1 MNKLLSVEW
10 LRGAA
15 ALGVCIMHIF
25 CAFEFFSKDE
35 LFFQTYIFP
44 IAIAG
49 RIGVAVFFV
58 ISGFIIP
65 YSMYQNKYRL
75 GNIGKFLL
83 RRFARLE
90 PPYLFSIVLALVTMA
105 AVAWIRGLPF
115 TIDWA
120 GVALHLGYL
129 NVFFQKPWLCG
140 VYWSLA
146 IEFQYYL
153 LIACLYPLLVH
164 PKPAYRLLFF
174 AGTLVAAL
182 FTAQHT
188 SEFFIF
194 DHMPFFLMGIACFLQ
209 KVNLITTRT
218 FLLKLAI
225 LALIIF
231 IFHHK
236 ANAVLSTL
244 AAVLIFVNLDIRWKP
259 MYYLGKISYSLYLFH
274 WIVGIEVLRY
284 LYQFYYPNPSE
295 THKIVFCSLSV
306 AVCIVFSDLTYRFVE
321 APSIRLSKR
330 IRYAKP
336 KPLVM
341 EMA

>member
-1 MNKLLSVEW
+1 V
-10 LRGAA
+10 A
-15 ALGVCIMHIF
+15 ALGVCVMHIF
-25 CAFEFFSKDE
+25 CAFDFFSKDE
-35 LFFQTYIFP
+35 LFFQSYIFP
-44 IAIAG
+44 VAIAG

-65 YSMYQNKYRL
+65 YSMYQNRYVF
-75 GNIGKFLL
+75 GNIGVFLL

-90 PPYLFSIVLALVTMA
+90 PPYLFSIGLALLTMA
-105 AVAWIRGLPF
+105 TVARIREVPF
-115 TIDWA
+115 TVDWA

-153 LIACLYPLLVH
+153 LIACLYPLLIH
-164 PKPAYRLLFF
+164 SRPAYRLVFF
-174 AGTLVAAL
+174 AGTLLVAL
-182 FTAQHT
+182 FISQYT

-209 KVNLITTRT
+209 KAQLISTRT
-218 FLLKLAI
+218 LLIKLAI
-225 LALIIF
+225 LSLIIF
-231 IFHHK
+231 VFHHK

-244 AAVLIFVNLDIRWKP
+244 AALLIFINLDIRWKP

-274 WIVGIEVLRY
+274 WIVGIELLRY
-284 LYQFYYPNPSE
+284 LYQLYYPNPSE
-295 THKIVFCSLSV
+295 THKISFCFLSI
-306 AVCIVFSDLTYRFVE
+306 AICIAFADLTYRLVE

-336 KPLVM
+336 KEPALM
-341 EMA
+341 KIA

>member
-10 LRGAA
+10 LRGVA
-15 ALGVCIMHIF
+15 ALGVCVMHIF
-25 CAFEFFSKDE
+25 CAFDFFSKDE
-35 LFFQTYIFP
+35 LIFQTYIFP

-65 YSMYQNKYRL
+65 YSMYQNRYTFS
-75 GNIGKFLL
+75 NVGKFLL

-90 PPYLFSIVLALVTMA
+90 PPYLFSIVLALATMA
-105 AVAWIRGLPF
+105 AVAWVRGLPF
-115 TIDWA
+115 SVDWS

-153 LIACLYPLLVH
+153 LIACLYPLLTH
-164 PKPAYRLLFF
+164 PKPTYRLLFF
-174 AGTLVAAL
+174 VGTLAAGL
-182 FTAQHT
+182 YIAQYT
-188 SEFFIF
+188 SFFFIF
-194 DHMPFFLMGIACFLQ
+194 THLPFFLMGIACFLQ
-209 KVNLITTRT
+209 KVKLINTPTL
-218 FLLKLAI
+218 FVKLAL
-225 LALIIF
+225 LAGVIF
-231 IFHHK
+231 VYHHK

-244 AAVLIFVNLDIRWKP
+244 AAVLIYINLDIRWKP

-274 WIVGIEVLRY
+274 WIVGIELLRY

-295 THKIVFCSLSV
+295 THKIIFC
-306 AVCIVFSDLTYRFVE
+306 VFSTAACIAFADLTYRLVE

-336 KPLVM
+336 SESIL
-341 EMA
+341 EAA